1 MRLVPC
7 TPPTEPLDTAPTTA
21 LLREAD
27 VAAEWDGFWSRSSD
41 AYYARHTMHDGRTE
55 WYRMDDV
62 INRDT
67 EPAASVVVPPRVL
80 PFRGDAMRRVAL
92 VVAASPGGRQMLV
105 GSTKRTPRQ

>member
-21 LLREAD
+21 LLRDAEPGT
-27 VAAEWDGFWSRSSD
+27 EWDGFWSRSSD
-41 AYYARHTMHDGRTE
+41 AYYARHTMGDGRTE
-55 WYRMDDV
+55 WFRMDDV
-62 INRDT
+62 AVLDA
-67 EPAASVVVPPRVL
+67 EPVTIPSAPRVL

-92 VVAASPGGRQMLV
+92 VVAASPNGRPMLV

>member
-21 LLREAD
+21 LLREA
-27 VAAEWDGFWSRSSD
+27 AAEWDGFWSRSSD
-41 AYYARHTMHDGRTE
+41 AYYARHTMHDGRME
-55 WYRMDDV
+55 WYRMDDMA
-62 INRDT
+62 NRDP
-67 EPAASVVVPPRVL
+67 EPTPIVAPPRVL

-105 GSTKRTPRQ
+105 GSTKRVPRQ